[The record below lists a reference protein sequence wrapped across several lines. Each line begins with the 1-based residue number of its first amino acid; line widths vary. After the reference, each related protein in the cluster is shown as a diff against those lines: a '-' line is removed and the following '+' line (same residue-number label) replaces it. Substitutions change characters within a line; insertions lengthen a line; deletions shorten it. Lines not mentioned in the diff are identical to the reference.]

1 MIYRVKIRFWM
12 VIICIA
18 NIYGF
23 EAKKNSIVGIWQIPE
38 EIEGQISIGEIFVKD
53 DKAYAY
59 AFEYAIND
67 NGKLK
72 YRDISKENSDA
83 RELKNKI
90 FLANLK
96 WNGKEWTSGKI
107 YRPSTGGIYAV
118 NARLIDENTL
128 SLRISY
134 DRWGFLG
141 KTLIWNR
148 LNKTKYKLPDRKS
161 IKIIDA
167 LKEY

>member
-1 MIYRVKIRFWM
+1 MNWLEMKFWII
-12 VIICIA
+12 IICIA

-23 EAKKNSIVGIWQIPE
+23 EVNNIAGIWQIPE
-38 EIEGQISIGEIFVKD
+38 EIEGQISIGEIFIKD

-83 RELKNKI
+83 SKLRNKI
-90 FLANLK
+90 FLVNLK
-96 WNGKEWTSGKI
+96 WNGKEWINGRI
-107 YRPSTGGIYAV
+107 YRPSTGGVYAV
-118 NARLIDENTL
+118 SAKLVDENTL

-148 LNKTKYKLPDRKS
+148 LNKESYKTPNIKS

-167 LKEY
+167 LREY